1 MGHHVCLTSLQSLAS
16 LASLSQCLRMFA
28 HILLTCFQSFGQWS
42 LTNIYSPPILCI
54 HTPSSPNLLQDHLER
69 TGKGRPMGAPVLP
82 RHPTAISPTSSLSL
96 MHSTSSDT
104 CAVNIDGLS
113 EQGFSSL
120 PHFMMSESISNPAS
134 MQSQVASSSTVPLK
148 EDVQVPSIKT
158 VDSTEDVQRIVYN
171 TAHELFWSTRYF
183 DSTSSSSSEDEDDPV
198 NTGVGFQKML
208 MGRSICIFDRDQ
220 PSFNNAR
227 AYCRDEE
234 PAVQIEEVTEESSL
248 EHLPAHL
255 QEPTEGQSSSFS
267 TEAQMDSKKLQGVND
282 DEESAGANLL
292 REEQVE
298 DNRSSVS
305 LDLEPA
311 GECLPSQT
319 SSHVFL
325 PRGLSSGPYRTQS
338 VRTQTSSHVF
348 LPRGLSSGPYR
359 TQSVRTQKSS
369 HAFLPRG
376 HSSGLYRT
384 QSVRTR
390 SNYALGLSSGSSH
403 QLFSQRS
410 YVRNLRAQ
418 LSVGSSLGYQTD
430 QVPEMEMEWYHPDSA

>member
-1 MGHHVCLTSLQSLAS
+1 
-16 LASLSQCLRMFA
+16 
-28 HILLTCFQSFGQWS
+28 
-42 LTNIYSPPILCI
+42 
-54 HTPSSPNLLQDHLER
+54 
-69 TGKGRPMGAPVLP
+69 
-82 RHPTAISPTSSLSL
+82 
-96 MHSTSSDT
+96 
-104 CAVNIDGLS
+104 
-113 EQGFSSL
+113 
-120 PHFMMSESISNPAS
+120 
-134 MQSQVASSSTVPLK
+134 
-148 EDVQVPSIKT
+148 
-158 VDSTEDVQRIVYN
+158 
-171 TAHELFWSTRYF
+171 
-183 DSTSSSSSEDEDDPV
+183 
-198 NTGVGFQKML
+198 

-338 VRTQTSSHVF
+338 VRTQ
-348 LPRGLSSGPYR
+348 
-359 TQSVRTQKSS
+359 KSS

-390 SNYALGLSSGSSH
+390 SNYALRLSSGSSH